1 MRPTGAG
8 ADLGPAPGPR
18 ITCLRSVGPNL
29 PATPVGASSRSGR
42 LRSPSGPDR
51 SGSIRR
57 SHPGRGFPSAAPYSR
72 WGAASGFPARWNPPP
87 IPDTESLG
95 LGALA
100 RSRAPCARS
109 THRLLGAGLAAMSSA
124 DRSSGP
130 GPYRLAPYRSGRFQ
144 KRCSPRTI
152 DIMGPEAGLVNPK
165 REIPSPFPRIGE
177 KSPPGPWVS
186 TPLSTSAA
194 PLDHHPAASQQ
205 PRPAIT
211 RRPHPRPARLSP
223 GGHTRGRLGYH
234 PAAGQQP
241 RSIITRRRVS
251 GRSVMIPS
259 TPKSK
264 RRCISPGSSMVQT

>member
-1 MRPTGAG
+1 MRPTRAG
-8 ADLGPAPGPR
+8 ADLGPRPWPPDHMSA
-18 ITCLRSVGPNL
+18 SVGPNL

-57 SHPGRGFPSAAPYSR
+57 SHPGRGFPSARPLLEVGGSFRLPGEMAPASDLGHRIPGARRPGPEPGAVRPVDPPAPGSR
-72 WGAASGFPARWNPPP
+72 PGGHV
-87 IPDTESLG
+87 LG
-95 LGALA
+95 G
-100 RSRAPCARS
+100 P
-109 THRLLGAGLAAMSSA
+109 LL
-124 DRSSGP
+124 RPRP
-130 GPYRLAPYRSGRFQ
+130 GPYRLAPYRSSRFQ
-144 KRCSPRTI
+144 RRCSPRTI
-152 DIMGPEAGLVNPK
+152 DIMGPEVGRVNPK

-194 PLDHHPAASQQ
+194 PLDHHPAAGQQ
-205 PRPAIT
+205 PSLD
-211 RRPHPRPARLSP
+211 H
-223 GGHTRGRLGYH
+223 H

>member
-1 MRPTGAG
+1 MRPTRAG

-42 LRSPSGPDR
+42 LRSPSGPGR

-57 SHPGRGFPSAAPYSR
+57 SHPGRGFPSARPLLEVGGSFRLPGEMEPASDPGHR
-72 WGAASGFPARWNPPP
+72 IPGARRPGP
-87 IPDTESLG
+87 E
-95 LGALA
+95 
-100 RSRAPCARS
+100 RAPCARS

-130 GPYRLAPYRSGRFQ
+130 GPILTGLRLTDRVDSRSAARLGRSTSWGLKSAASTRNAKSPALSPESGR
-144 KRCSPRTI
+144 
-152 DIMGPEAGLVNPK
+152 NP
-165 REIPSPFPRIGE
+165 
-177 KSPPGPWVS
+177 
-186 TPLSTSAA
+186 
-194 PLDHHPAASQQ
+194 HPAPGFPHLCPHLR
-205 PRPAIT
+205 PRSTIT
-211 RRPHPRPARLSP
+211 RRPANSPAQPSP
-223 GGHTRGRLGYH
+223 GGHSLGQLDHH

>member
-130 GPYRLAPYRSGRFQ
+130 GPVLTGLRLTDRVGSRSAARLGRSTSWGLKPALSTRNAKSPALSPESGRNPHPAPGFPHLCPHL
-144 KRCSPRTI
+144 RPRSTI
-152 DIMGPEAGLVNPK
+152 IRRPASSLAQ
-165 REIPSPFPRIGE
+165 PSP
-177 KSPPGPWVS
+177 
-186 TPLSTSAA
+186 
-194 PLDHHPAASQQ
+194 D
-205 PRPAIT
+205 
-211 RRPHPRPARLSP
+211 
-223 GGHTRGRLGYH
+223 GHTRGRLGYH
-234 PAAGQQP
+234 PAATPAAG
-241 RSIITRRRVS
+241 SAITRRPASSPARS
-251 GRSVMIPS
+251 SPGAGSRGGRS
-259 TPKSK
+259 
-264 RRCISPGSSMVQT
+264 

>member
-1 MRPTGAG
+1 MRPTRAG
-8 ADLGPAPGPR
+8 ADLGPAPGPQ
-18 ITCLRSVGPNL
+18 ITGLRSVGPNL

-51 SGSIRR
+51 PGSIPALSSEKRFPVG
-57 SHPGRGFPSAAPYSR
+57 SPLTRG
-72 WGAASGFPARWNPPP
+72 GGTASGFPARWNPPP
-87 IPDTESLG
+87 ISGHRIPGARHPDPEPGAVRPVDPPAPGSRPGSHVLG
-95 LGALA
+95 G
-100 RSRAPCARS
+100 P
-109 THRLLGAGLAAMSSA
+109 LL
-124 DRSSGP
+124 RPRP

-152 DIMGPEAGLVNPK
+152 DIMRPEVGLVNPK

-177 KSPPGPWVS
+177 KSPPAPGFPHLCPHLRPRS
-186 TPLSTSAA
+186 T
-194 PLDHHPAASQQ
+194 
-205 PRPAIT
+205 IT
-211 RRPHPRPARLSP
+211 RRPASSPAQPSP
-223 GGHTRGRLGYH
+223 GGHTRCWLGYH

>member
-1 MRPTGAG
+1 MSA
-8 ADLGPAPGPR
+8 
-18 ITCLRSVGPNL
+18 SVGPNL

-57 SHPGRGFPSAAPYSR
+57 SHPGRGFPSARPLLEVGGSFRLPGEMAPASDLGHRIPGARRPGPEPGTVRPVDPPAPGSR
-72 WGAASGFPARWNPPP
+72 PGGHV
-87 IPDTESLG
+87 LG
-95 LGALA
+95 G
-100 RSRAPCARS
+100 P
-109 THRLLGAGLAAMSSA
+109 LL
-124 DRSSGP
+124 RPRP

-144 KRCSPRTI
+144 RRCSPRTI
-152 DIMGPEAGLVNPK
+152 DIMGPEVGRVNPK

-194 PLDHHPAASQQ
+194 PLDH
-205 PRPAIT
+205 
-211 RRPHPRPARLSP
+211 
-223 GGHTRGRLGYH
+223 H